1 MLAQPG
7 EWGDGDLGGLIPE
20 SINMFLFV
28 IKWKENEEEQTVKDF
43 KAFIRKNKTFA
54 NIIVVL
60 IGVIAI
66 FVSVHLGTS
75 NRQSICMSIG
85 TSVFASGLVV
95 LITSLFV
102 DDGEGDEKLKQ
113 WGIEAIYVTRGEM
126 NISCDRYM
134 KKAKRIDVI
143 AFGLRSW
150 RDSQSR
156 AIEKLLK
163 SGCEIR
169 ILTMNPNCE
178 NLRQRERDELQE
190 AGSISHTIK
199 QLADWAKKLNARSY
213 PGKIEIRYYDAQ
225 PLNFM
230 FLMDN
235 RLFIGPYEY
244 GKGSQQTIS
253 YEFNVSGEAHRYY
266 REYFNTLW
274 ENEEFCAGEFE

>member
-1 MLAQPG
+1 
-7 EWGDGDLGGLIPE
+7 
-20 SINMFLFV
+20 
-28 IKWKENEEEQTVKDF
+28 
-43 KAFIRKNKTFA
+43 
-54 NIIVVL
+54 
-60 IGVIAI
+60 
-66 FVSVHLGTS
+66 
-75 NRQSICMSIG
+75 
-85 TSVFASGLVV
+85 
-95 LITSLFV
+95 
-102 DDGEGDEKLKQ
+102 
-113 WGIEAIYVTRGEM
+113 
-126 NISCDRYM
+126 M

-230 FLMDN
+230 FLILKYN
-235 RLFIGPYEY
+235 HYLFRL
-244 GKGSQQTIS
+244 
-253 YEFNVSGEAHRYY
+253 
-266 REYFNTLW
+266 
-274 ENEEFCAGEFE
+274 